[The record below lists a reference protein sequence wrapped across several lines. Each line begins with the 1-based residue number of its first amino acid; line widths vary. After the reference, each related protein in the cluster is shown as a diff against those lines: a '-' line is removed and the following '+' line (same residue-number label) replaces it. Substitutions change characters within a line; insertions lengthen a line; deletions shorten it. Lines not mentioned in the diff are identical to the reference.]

1 MVFCENDGGNCL
13 NENDNPHVDGSTICK
28 QLYKT
33 QKLLAIDEEGTQN
46 WNSLFY
52 WRKYIIPIICIE
64 LLLNFNK
71 HFIQE
76 KSALIHLNYHRP
88 VFVITK
94 NRLALKLW
102 VESLKK
108 VIHFQHFCPNI
119 QFHFG
124 EQIVVMAQWH
134 LNQSSTLFM
143 VLQNHQVLKM
153 KIASL
158 LFGLLML
165 NRGQED
171 IPIH

>member
-1 MVFCENDGGNCL
+1 M
-13 NENDNPHVDGSTICK
+13 
-28 QLYKT
+28 
-33 QKLLAIDEEGTQN
+33 
-46 WNSLFY
+46 
-52 WRKYIIPIICIE
+52 
-64 LLLNFNK
+64 
-71 HFIQE
+71 
-76 KSALIHLNYHRP
+76 IHLNYHRP

-153 KIASL
+153 KITSL
-158 LFGLLML
+158 LFSLLML

-171 IPIH
+171 IPTHQDDSESGEGLEKIANQFHAEE